1 MDFILYF
8 MALQIKF
15 IFLLFIAVLLPGLN
29 FGQTA
34 KEIIEKMDKKMRGET
49 IQVEIEMD
57 IVRPRFSRTVGIK
70 SWAKGKDYS
79 MILITSPARDKGTSY
94 LKRQKE
100 IWNWVPTIER
110 TIKLP
115 PSMMS
120 QSWMGS
126 DFTNDDLVKE
136 SSVVEDFDHSI
147 LRSEKY
153 QNRDCHVIQM
163 IPKPDAAVVFGKVLV
178 WVDKELFVELK
189 VENYDEYG
197 DLVSTIFAYDIQK
210 MDDREI
216 PTRMEMIP
224 ADKPNQKT
232 VLRYKNMIFDQPID
246 DGFFSVQRMK
256 DLR

>member
-1 MDFILYF
+1 MNEQF
-8 MALQIKF
+8 KF
-15 IFLLFIAVLLPGLN
+15 IFLIIVATLLPGLN

-49 IQVEIEMD
+49 IQVEMEME
-57 IVRPRFSRTVGIK
+57 IVRPRFSRTVGVK
-70 SWAKGKDYS
+70 SWAKGKDYT
-79 MILITSPARDKGTSY
+79 MILITSPARDKGTSF

-136 SSVVEDFDHSI
+136 SSVVEDYVHSI
-147 LRSEKY
+147 IRSEIY
-153 QNRDCHVIQM
+153 QDRNTYVIQM

-178 WVDKELFVELK
+178 WVEKDLFVELK

-197 DLVSTIFAYDIQK
+197 ELVSTIFAYDIQR
-210 MDDREI
+210 MDDRDI
-216 PTRMEMIP
+216 PTRIEMIP

-232 VLRYKNMIFDQPID
+232 VIRYKNMVFNKPIED
-246 DGFFSVQRMK
+246 SFFSVQRMK

>member
-1 MDFILYF
+1 
-8 MALQIKF
+8 
-15 IFLLFIAVLLPGLN
+15 
-29 FGQTA
+29 
-34 KEIIEKMDKKMRGET
+34 MRGET

-136 SSVVEDFDHSI
+136 SSVVEDYDHSI
-147 LRSEKY
+147 LKSEKY
-153 QNRDCHVIQM
+153 QNSDCHVIQM

-189 VENYDEYG
+189 VENYDEY
-197 DLVSTIFAYDIQK
+197 DNLVSTIFAYDIQK

-232 VLRYKNMIFDQPID
+232 VLRYKNMIFDKPID
-246 DGFFSVQRMK
+246 DSFFSVQRMK

>member
-1 MDFILYF
+1 

>member
-1 MDFILYF
+1 MGSILYF
-8 MALQIKF
+8 MTIQIKI
-15 IFLLFIAVLLPGLN
+15 IFLLLTAVLLPGLN

-136 SSVVEDFDHSI
+136 SSVVEDYDHSI
-147 LRSEKY
+147 LKSEKY
-153 QNRDCHVIQM
+153 QNSDCHVIQM

-189 VENYDEYG
+189 VENYDEY
-197 DLVSTIFAYDIQK
+197 DNLVSTIFAYDIQK

-232 VLRYKNMIFDQPID
+232 VLRYKNMIFDKPID
-246 DGFFSVQRMK
+246 DSFFSVQRM
-256 DLR
+256 

>member
-1 MDFILYF
+1 

-49 IQVEIEMD
+49 IQVEFEMD